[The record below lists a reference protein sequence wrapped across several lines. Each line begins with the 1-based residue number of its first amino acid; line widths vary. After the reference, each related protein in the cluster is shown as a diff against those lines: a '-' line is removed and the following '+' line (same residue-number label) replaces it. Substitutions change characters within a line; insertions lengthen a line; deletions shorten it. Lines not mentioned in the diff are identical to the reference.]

1 MAYAE
6 FFARLRPLTDE
17 HTTQLWGRQ
26 MTLGPTT
33 EFCLH
38 GAEPTQ
44 LPEGLV
50 GAAVEL
56 RAVWAS

>member
-17 HTTQLWGRQ
+17 HAARLWGRQ

-33 EFCLH
+33 EFCLQS
-38 GAEPTQ
+38 AEPAQ
-44 LPEGLV
+44 LPEDFAGQ
-50 GAAVEL
+50 AIEL